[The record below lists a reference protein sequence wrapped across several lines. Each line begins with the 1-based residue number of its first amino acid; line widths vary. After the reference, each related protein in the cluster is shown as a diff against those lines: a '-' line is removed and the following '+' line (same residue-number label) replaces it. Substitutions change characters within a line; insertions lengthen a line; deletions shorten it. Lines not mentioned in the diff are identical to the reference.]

1 MYSNEIRAHLNRLNQ
16 ERIDAQAMGLA
27 ECRSY
32 MADLEEEVSEWQ
44 AALMGAVIT
53 EIAIARAEVSG
64 RLVG

>member
-27 ECRSY
+27 ECQSY

-53 EIAIARAEVSG
+53 EIAVARAEVSG